1 MLTVHSVKKL
11 NGKCRVPGDKSIS
24 HRAVMLAGISEGKT
38 TIDGFLKGEDCLS
51 TIRCFEQ
58 MGVLVQEEK
67 DRICI
72 VGKGHKGLSEPKNV
86 LDAGNSGTTMRLMAG
101 ILSGQNFH
109 SVITGDDSLRGRPME
124 RIAVPLRKMGAIIDG
139 RENGKKAPLAIRGGQ
154 LKAIE
159 YELPVASAQIKS
171 AVLLAGLFAEG
182 TTRVIEPRA
191 SRDHTE
197 RMLGS
202 FGITVDTDGL
212 SRTVKPGKLKG
223 THIEVPG
230 DISSAAFLL
239 VAAACLEGSE
249 VTLENVGI
257 NPTRSGIIKV
267 LQQMGAEIM
276 INHQREVGGE
286 PIADLNIRGTKLN
299 AVEIGE
305 EMIPSLIDEIPVLA
319 VAAACA
325 RGTTRITGASE
336 LRVKETD
343 RISAMA
349 EELEKVGIEV
359 TTLEDGMVING
370 PQKIKGGRIDSHGDH
385 RIAMA
390 MAVAGLL
397 SEDIVEI
404 SNESCMAVSFP
415 GFMDIIRELI
425 DG

>member
-1 MLTVHSVKKL
+1 MLTVHRVKKL
-11 NGKCRVPGDKSIS
+11 KGKCRVPGDKSIS

-51 TIRCFEQ
+51 TIACFKQ
-58 MGVLVQEEK
+58 MGVQVQEEK
-67 DRICI
+67 DRLCLI
-72 VGKGHKGLSEPKNV
+72 GRGQRGLIEPQDI

-109 SVITGDDSLRGRPME
+109 SVITGDGSLRSRPME

-139 RENGKKAPLAIRGGQ
+139 RENGRKAPLAIRGGQ

-171 AVLLAGLFAEG
+171 AVLLAGLFADG
-182 TTRVIEPRA
+182 TTCVTEPRA

-202 FGITVDTDGL
+202 FGISVVSDGL
-212 SRTVKPGKLKG
+212 SRKVTPGKLKG

-230 DISSAAFLL
+230 DISSAAFLM
-239 VAAACLEGSE
+239 VAAACLEGSD
-249 VTLENVGI
+249 VILENIGI
-257 NPTRSGIIKV
+257 NPTRAGIINV
-267 LQQMGAEIM
+267 LQQMGAEIK

-286 PIADLNIRGTKLN
+286 PIADIHIMGAKLD
-299 AVEIGE
+299 AVEIGAE
-305 EMIPSLIDEIPVLA
+305 VIPSLIDEIPVLA
-319 VAAACA
+319 IAAACA
-325 RGTTRITGASE
+325 KGTTKITGASE

-359 TTLEDGMVING
+359 TTLEDGMVIHG
-370 PQKIKGGRIDSHGDH
+370 PQKIKAGRIDSHGDH

-397 SEDIVEI
+397 SEDTIEI
-404 SNESCMAVSFP
+404 TNESCMAVSFP
-415 GFMDIIRELI
+415 GFMEVIGELI
-425 DG
+425 KS